1 MERGSVLLISH
12 WWVRDAPESPSL
24 LTDLLAT
31 RHSEILATYGLTDAR
46 YTEWTGVQT
55 ILIRGWEKNY
65 NFVCVKI
72 YLYFFTCKL
81 KRRRGTTAI
90 YGTVEL
96 FSMSVVLRRQS
107 TLCAF
112 NPNSQIVRKILMKI
126 TEGFQ

>member
-31 RHSEILATYGLTDAR
+31 RHSEILTTRGLSDVR
-46 YTEWTGVQT
+46 YTKWTCVQFCFVA
-55 ILIRGWEKNY
+55 EKKIY
-65 NFVCVKI
+65 NFVRVTTH
-72 YLYFFTCKL
+72 LYFFTCKL
-81 KRRRGTTAI
+81 RRQRGKPVI

-96 FSMSVVLRRQS
+96 SSMSSVLNRQR

-112 NPNSQIVRKILMKI
+112 LPNSKIIRKILMKI
-126 TEGFQ
+126 TECFQ